1 MDLHSLHRPSPP
13 AAQAAHQTQP
23 VTSTGHDLARDLE
36 KARSLAE
43 HWQRETE
50 KMDRIARSALDK
62 LEAKRQAKRA
72 IKTEY
77 TNARKE
83 ADSWRARYKELSDAR
98 LHQSTTAH
106 RPPDRDLEERLSRA
120 NHEIHDLQERL
131 AKAQAAEKR
140 VAEKLAR
147 AETAIQEREAEV
159 PAVREKLRVGGAAFR
174 RLQALEPKVKEMEA
188 EISSLHAS
196 AAKNRQ
202 LELENVTLKA
212 KVSQAALDLPAAQ
225 DKLRAATHDASAK
238 AGKLQACAD
247 MLARA
252 EQVLKTCSQLH
263 ATNEDSHGLAEALA
277 DTTDHIG
284 QFLAKLENDSA
295 SRNP

>member
-13 AAQAAHQTQP
+13 AAQTTQQNH
-23 VTSTGHDLARDLE
+23 VHATGHDLARDLE

-83 ADSWRARYKELSDAR
+83 ADSWRARYKELSDSR
-98 LHQSTTAH
+98 MHQSAVQH
-106 RPPDRDLEERLSRA
+106 SPDRDLEERLSRA
-120 NHEIHDLQERL
+120 NREILDLQERL
-131 AKAQAAEKR
+131 AKAQTAEKR
-140 VAEKLAR
+140 VAEKLAL
-147 AETAIQEREAEV
+147 AEKAIRESEAEV
-159 PAVREKLRVGGAAFR
+159 PAVREKLRVGGMAFR

-188 EISSLHAS
+188 EISTLHAS
-196 AAKNRQ
+196 AAKSRQ
-202 LELENVTLKA
+202 LELEIVALKA
-212 KVSQAALDLPAAQ
+212 KASQAALDLPAAQ
-225 DKLRAATHDASAK
+225 DKLRAATQDASAK
-238 AGKLQACAD
+238 TSKLQACAD

-263 ATNEDSHGLAEALA
+263 ATSEDSHGLAEALA

-284 QFLAKLENDSA
+284 NFLAKLENDSA